1 MLEPCNINDTI
12 MRYGLAWF
20 EVNCLSTFYIGK
32 LSKTRKRI
40 DEKNIIWTMVV
51 RPSNKDRS
59 FTLYLQDTFEI
70 NVFILTM
77 VHINMTNYNEITL
90 H

>member
-1 MLEPCNINDTI
+1 
-12 MRYGLAWF
+12 
-20 EVNCLSTFYIGK
+20 
-32 LSKTRKRI
+32 
-40 DEKNIIWTMVV
+40 MVA

-59 FTLYLQDTFEI
+59 FTLYLENTFEI

-77 VHINMTNYNEITL
+77 MHINMTNYNEIIL